1 MSDGIDPGWFLGP
14 DGPVARQLPGYEVR
28 SQQIEMAEAVCHA
41 FNQPAHLIAEAG
53 TGVGKSFAYLAAVLD
68 QIDRGQKKLVV
79 STYTIALQEQLIHKD
94 IPFIRKACE
103 TEFTAVLAK
112 GRSNYVCL
120 RRLAHAQVKQFT
132 LFDTAEDINALED
145 IRHWSLTTRDGSLS
159 SLPTAPPP
167 AVWEMICSDAG
178 SCMGRKCN
186 YANSCFYQMARRRLW
201 GADIIVTNHAL
212 LFTDLALKQQS
223 ASLLPRFDRV
233 IIDEAHNVENV
244 AGSHFGLRLTNH
256 QVNFLVSRIFN
267 VRTEK
272 GVLAAYIDTEG
283 KKLITRANEQAD
295 IFFNQ
300 VLNFSDMQETSGG
313 NGRVMRPETFTNVL
327 RSPLVDLGMHLRNL
341 SQNLTDEQDQ
351 TEMGNYADRCFVAAD
366 ELEQYV
372 NQDLPDS
379 VYWVECSRRRF
390 RPMIAVHAG
399 PLHVGEILQKAL
411 FKPCASVVL
420 TSATISTSGRHIG
433 DDTASA
439 HNVSCG
445 SHTYRPQSSMV
456 GVRPPTD
463 VGGLAQN
470 PARGF
475 EFFSSRLGLDAYHA
489 LQVGSPFDYQTQ
501 VKVFVEASLP
511 EPTEKQG
518 AFLEAAI
525 EAVKKYLLH
534 TGGRAFV
541 LCTSFGQLRR
551 LGADLQEF
559 CQNHDMKLFEQG
571 KGVDRAQL
579 LEQFRRTPRA
589 VLLGADSFWQG
600 VDVPGEAL
608 GNVIIV
614 KLPFAVPDHP
624 LLQARLEKIR
634 EAGGSPFFEYQLPE
648 AILKF
653 KQGFGRLIR
662 SKTDTGI
669 VVVLD
674 PRIVTKRYGRAFLNA
689 LPPCP
694 VEIVKN
700 DD

>member
-1 MSDGIDPGWFLGP
+1 MSEGIDAGRFLGP
-14 DGPVARQLPGYEVR
+14 DGPIARQLPGYEVR
-28 SQQIEMAEAVCHA
+28 SQQIEMAQAVCHA

-68 QIDRGQKKLVV
+68 QITRGQKKLIV
-79 STYTIALQEQLIHKD
+79 STYTIALQEQLIRKD
-94 IPFIRKACE
+94 IPCLRKACDK
-103 TEFTAVLAK
+103 EFTAVLAK
-112 GRSNYVCL
+112 GRGNYLCL
-120 RRLAHAQVKQFT
+120 RRLGHAQAKQFT
-132 LFDTAEDINALED
+132 LFDSAEDINALED

-159 SLPTAPPP
+159 SLPAAPPQ

-186 YANSCFYQMARRRLW
+186 YANTCFYQLARRRLW

-244 AGSHFGLRLTNH
+244 ASSHFGLRLTNH
-256 QVNFLVSRIFN
+256 QVNFLLSRIFN
-267 VRTEK
+267 ERTEK
-272 GVLAAYIDTEG
+272 GVLAAYIDEEG
-283 KKLITRANEQAD
+283 KKLVARAHEQND
-295 IFFNQ
+295 MFFNQ

-351 TEMGNYADRCFVAAD
+351 TEMGSFADRCFVVAD

-372 NQDLPDS
+372 NQDLSDS

-390 RPMIAVHAG
+390 RPMMAVHAG

-411 FKPCASVVL
+411 FKPCASVIL
-420 TSATISTSGRHIG
+420 TSATISTSGKHIVA
-433 DDTASA
+433 D
-439 HNVSCG
+439 
-445 SHTYRPQSSMV
+445 SSEK
-456 GVRPPTD
+456 P
-463 VGGLAQN
+463 AQ
-470 PARGF
+470 GF
-475 EFFSSRLGLDAYHA
+475 EFFSSRLGLKEYHA
-489 LQVGSPFDYQTQ
+489 LQVGSPFDYAKQ
-501 VKVFVEASLP
+501 VKVFLESSLP
-511 EPTEKQG
+511 EPAEQQS

-525 EAVKKYLLH
+525 AAVKKYLLQ

-559 CQNHDMKLFEQG
+559 CRDNDMTLFEQG
-571 KGVDRAQL
+571 RNVDRAQL
-579 LEQFRRTPRA
+579 LEQFRQAPRA

-600 VDVPGEAL
+600 VDVPGDAL
-608 GNVIIV
+608 GNVIIL

-674 PRIVTKRYGRAFLNA
+674 PRIVTKRYGKAFLNA

-694 VEIVKN
+694 VEIVKAEP
-700 DD
+700 